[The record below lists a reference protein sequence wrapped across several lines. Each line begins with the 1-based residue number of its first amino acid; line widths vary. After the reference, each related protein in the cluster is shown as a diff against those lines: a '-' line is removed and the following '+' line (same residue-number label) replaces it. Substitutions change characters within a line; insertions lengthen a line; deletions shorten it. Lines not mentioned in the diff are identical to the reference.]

1 MLLRW
6 IFFLTFF
13 GLLQWY
19 SFQVIK
25 TIGLSKPLIVVYITL
40 VGLILFDSGNVN
52 ADNTPKAIAAPI
64 VVFLK
69 VFILIRFYV

>member
-6 IFFLTFF
+6 LFFLSFF

-25 TIGLSKPLIVVYITL
+25 TIGLSKPWIITYMVL
-40 VGLILFDSGNVN
+40 VGLIL
-52 ADNTPKAIAAPI
+52 AILCTSVLGMIDLLVGPRDQ
-64 VVFLK
+64 FSLGL
-69 VFILIRFYV
+69 F